1 MVLQLPQLC
10 RGLGLSMQA
19 LAVVTLVGC
28 GGGGTGDGGRPSV
41 EGMEVRPNPAPVHT
55 VARNHGSVIV
65 NVALPASIAPG
76 TAVYLGVIDPTGILA
91 AAQFLT
97 PQASGFPLSLT
108 TKPAPVPGTTTAD
121 LKVVAC
127 RDAACREHFP
137 GSPASLQLVI
147 TSSPNIEVEPLVVL
161 KRSGA
166 GPLPTASVAVSIPPD
181 AGPVSFSVEPWN
193 APPISARFE
202 GDRLIVE
209 TTPIRSGV
217 YESKVRFFR
226 YNSPYSAET
235 LIRYEV
241 SPPPGGEFDW
251 RVSGSAELVARQG
264 QTAKAILT
272 VLPPTWI
279 ADPVTVVSPPS
290 DFAPWFNVQALGENR
305 FELSANATGLAA
317 DSYSLQQVAF
327 GAGPYADSRS
337 VSAGFRV
344 DPVYSVTAA
353 PPVNHHTDAQQL
365 LVIDRATTAADLVI
379 RYDMQML
386 DGTTS
391 AVRWSAESPTSWFKP
406 RRSFGAVGVDPLHM
420 DLDPKIL
427 QLGWFGSREPIL
439 DSEPVVRVSIDRTGV
454 VAREINPRFY
464 SSLTV
469 VESARL
475 IRSPSGPSRLYVV
488 GRFPQFAEHLRLT
501 GARELGRRTVSD
513 GTFGL
518 LPFLVVFDV
527 DSLVDGQ
534 PISLIVD
541 SGLTSRVLT
550 IPVVESRVPDETSLP
565 LPALSR
571 RPPVVS
577 DDGQSIFW
585 AEPGRIRVARQTAG
599 TWTQSTVEV
608 TDLVD
613 FDLSADGKYLQAVT
627 SNDLVE
633 FDPSSLRLLRRAPV
647 IGSAWAQPPRVAFA
661 PASLRSI
668 VNGIENLAWVSFFA
682 TELGSSAQLNW
693 VSRSAPDGSI
703 QRRWGQPM
711 VNLGYP
717 ATDVAKPVGL
727 LRSVD
732 RSAVLSVYPE
742 SGGADGFEYVSSVSS
757 SANRFNIPTF
767 GRPVGISSGAARIVA
782 SDGSLWRRV
791 SVGQVAGNIAL
802 GAQVPAGVRAHGWTI
817 SNDGSRVFAY
827 ASRRVQSGAQV
838 GEADPVLLV
847 FQVSEDPLSMRAALA
862 QTIPLSRAAN
872 CSLPSADESDCLAE
886 VHMTEIVGGRQLVI
900 SGRTGALV
908 VPVLPSVQP
917 AFKIM
922 QAVRIGTGR

>member
-1 MVLQLPQLC
+1 V
-10 RGLGLSMQA
+10 
-19 LAVVTLVGC
+19 
-28 GGGGTGDGGRPSV
+28 
-41 EGMEVRPNPAPVHT
+41 EVRPNPASVQT
-55 VARNHGSVIV
+55 VARNHGNVVV
-65 NVALPASIAPG
+65 NVALPASIAQG
-76 TAVYLGVIDPTGILA
+76 TAVYLGVIDPAEVLSDV
-91 AAQFLT
+91 QSLT
-97 PQASGFPLSLT
+97 PQASGVPVSLT
-108 TKPAPVPGTTTAD
+108 TKPIPVPGTKTAD
-121 LKVVAC
+121 LQVVAC
-127 RDAACREHFP
+127 RDAACRDHLP

-147 TSSPNIEVEPLVVL
+147 TSSPNIEIEPLVVL

-166 GPLPTASVAVSIPPD
+166 GPLPTASVVVSIPPE
-181 AGPVSFSVEPWN
+181 AGPVSFAVEPRN
-193 APPISARFE
+193 GPPISARFE

-217 YESKVRFFR
+217 YESTVRFFR

-251 RVSGSAELVARQG
+251 RVSGSADLVARQG
-264 QTAKAILT
+264 QTAKTTLT

-279 ADPVTVVSPPS
+279 ADPVTVLTPPA
-290 DFAPWFNVQALGENR
+290 DLAPWLSIQALGDNR

-317 DSYSLQQVAF
+317 DSYSLQAVAF
-327 GAGPYADSRS
+327 GAGPYVGSHN

-344 DPVYSVTAA
+344 DPVYSVTSA
-353 PPVNHHTDAQQL
+353 PPVNHNTDAQQL

-391 AVRWSAESPTSWFKP
+391 AVRWSAESPTSWFKA
-406 RRSFGAVGVDPLHM
+406 RQSVGVVGVDPLHM
-420 DLDPKIL
+420 DLDPRVL

-439 DSEPVVRVSIDRTGV
+439 DSEPVVRVSIDRPGV

-464 SSLTV
+464 SYLTV
-469 VESARL
+469 VEFARL

-488 GRFPQFAEHLRLT
+488 GRFPQFADHIRLT
-501 GARELGRRTVSD
+501 GARELRRRIVSD

-518 LPFLVVFDV
+518 IPFLVVFDV
-527 DSLVDGQ
+527 DGLVDGQ

-550 IPVVESRVPDETSLP
+550 IPVVEFRVPDETSLP
-565 LPALSR
+565 LPAQSR

-585 AEPGRIRVARQTAG
+585 AEPGRIRIARQSAG
-599 TWTQSTVEV
+599 MWTQSILDVE
-608 TDLVD
+608 DLVD
-613 FDLSADGKYLQAVT
+613 LDLSADGKYLQAVT
-627 SNDLVE
+627 SVDLLE

-647 IGSAWAQPPRVAFA
+647 IGSAWERLPRVAVA

-682 TELGSSAQLNW
+682 TELGGGAQLNW

-703 QRRWGQPM
+703 QRRWGPSM
-711 VNLGYP
+711 VNTGYP

-742 SGGADGFEYVSSVSS
+742 LVGADGFENDSSIFS

-802 GAQVPAGVRAHGWTI
+802 GAQVPEGLRALGWTI
-817 SNDGSRVFAY
+817 SSDGSRVFAY
-827 ASRRVQSGAQV
+827 ASRRVQSGAQI

-847 FQVSEDPLSMRAALA
+847 FQVSEDPISMRAALT

-872 CSLPSADESDCLAE
+872 CSLPSTIEGECSAE
-886 VHMTEIVGGRQLVI
+886 VHMTEVVGGRQLVI

-908 VPVLPSVQP
+908 VPVPQSAQP
-917 AFKIM
+917 ASKRM
-922 QAVRIGTGR
+922 QKVRIGTGR